1 MLHHS
6 EPFPLLCTLST
17 RLGFLCCCNEPTSVT
32 LISSKVDVIRESLF
46 RKITSQNYFQVIL
59 KKMLCFSYFLG
70 IQFRQQFA
78 HHTMHSNIGSGLI
91 SPTTL
96 LVQVEQSVVCMRGQ
110 HLKRSELWLKCL
122 IMLVCPGTRSDLKVR
137 IKVKFTRGKVAIG
150 AVGVTSSV
158 RFIFHLFYGSAV
170 GHKSTLK
177 SLARY

>member
-110 HLKRSELWLKCL
+110 RLKRSEL
-122 IMLVCPGTRSDLKVR
+122 
-137 IKVKFTRGKVAIG
+137 
-150 AVGVTSSV
+150 
-158 RFIFHLFYGSAV
+158 
-170 GHKSTLK
+170 
-177 SLARY
+177 